1 MKFTHR
7 FALLLNVIILLVSLQ
22 PVVMN
27 AMTGSYGTKQID
39 APAAPAGDTIPSGI
53 KRRAAHPLSLGEAA
67 SEEDNAHAKR
77 NKKDSSSPERSENP
91 GFGGPWAAH
100 TELTDTFAPAA
111 PAGDSKRAAVSDD
124 DDAGICSLDDSPK
137 ESKPSAAAAPVT
149 DDNQIKIQA
158 KRGSVEFSF
167 ELLKRYSGF
176 IKTIV
181 ASDQEASPDDYAK
194 ELSKMLQYPSKATL
208 QAFKTVLEAFDR
220 STEINPR
227 KRIEQTIH
235 VLDTIYKQSTIR
247 LLDKPNP
254 EIIAEICSIAL
265 ALDIKPITILC
276 HQWFIKNHKKM
287 CELMWSPELPIDCMR
302 TLSQEYSL
310 HEQRSG
316 ITNLKSL
323 TDHCFLP
330 DSIDLSDIDLT
341 SKSRTP
347 KKEAEILWHKLRDVK
362 EINTIIEQMPRSPLK
377 DLVIEKIIAN
387 NYTNLDFDFLFW
399 YNQLSPGR
407 DDAND
412 INSVRSRVLKIM
424 QTGAEKFVGDSKTA
438 DIAAITPQF
447 FLLPEGYFKM
457 LVRQQF
463 QAVHGTN
470 IQESIDGTIPPMVI
484 NDIMAR
490 INNANGH
497 VYLSRK
503 ELTTFAGF
511 DALLVVRNEIRP
523 IINLDLSYNQ
533 LTAITIPATL
543 TALQRLY
550 LPENK
555 LTAITIPAT
564 LTALQT
570 LDFSGN
576 QLTAI
581 TIPATLIALENL
593 YLRQNQLTAV
603 TIPATLTAL
612 QALVLSYNQLTVITI
627 PATLTAL
634 QTLYLSYNQL
644 TVITI
649 PATLTALQRLHLL
662 GNQLAVITI
671 PATLTA
677 LQGLYLSRNQ
687 LTAITIPATLTAL
700 RDLYLSDNQLTAI
713 TIPATLTALQGL
725 YLSYNKLTVITIPAT
740 LTALRDLYLSDNQL
754 TEEQKIILSAR
765 FGDHIVL

>member
-1 MKFTHR
+1 MKFTHT
-7 FALLLNVIILLVSLQ
+7 FALLLNVTILLVSLQ
-22 PVVMN
+22 TTLSPMP
-27 AMTGSYGTKQID
+27 AGGTK
-39 APAAPAGDTIPSGI
+39 
-53 KRRAAHPLSLGEAA
+53 RAHPLSLEAA
-67 SEEDNAHAKR
+67 SKEDAARAKR
-77 NKKDSSSPERSENP
+77 NKKDSDAPERSENP
-91 GFGGPWAAH
+91 GPWAAH

-158 KRGSVEFSF
+158 KRGSIEFSF

-181 ASDQEASPDDYAK
+181 ASDQEASPGDYAK

-220 STEINPR
+220 NTEMNPR

-235 VLDTIYKQSTIR
+235 VLDTIYKQATVR

-287 CELMWSPELPIDCMR
+287 CELMWSCELPIDCMR

-316 ITNLKSL
+316 MTNLKSL

-330 DSIDLSDIDLT
+330 DSIDLSEIDLT
-341 SKSRTP
+341 SKSRTA
-347 KKEAEILWHKLRDVK
+347 KKEAEILLHKLRDVK

-377 DLVIEKIIAN
+377 DCVIEKIIAN

-412 INSVRSRVLKIM
+412 ANSVRSRVIKIM
-424 QTGAEKFVGDSKTA
+424 QTGAEKFVGDSKIA
-438 DIAAITPQF
+438 DTAAITAQF
-447 FLLPEGYFKM
+447 IPLPEGYFKM

-463 QAVHGTN
+463 RAVHGTN
-470 IQESIDGTIPPMVI
+470 IQESIDGTIFPMEI
-484 NDIMAR
+484 DDIIER
-490 INNANGH
+490 INNANEM
-497 VYLSRK
+497 VNLSHHRP
-503 ELTTFAGF
+503 TTFAGI

-523 IINLDLSYNQ
+523 IITLNLSNNQLTAVTIPATLTALQTLVLSYNKLTAITIPGTLTALQRLDLSYNQLTAITIPGTLTALQRLDLSYNQ

-550 LPENK
+550 L
-555 LTAITIPAT
+555 
-564 LTALQT
+564 
-570 LDFSGN
+570 SRN
-576 QLTAI
+576 QLTA
-581 TIPATLIALENL
+581 
-593 YLRQNQLTAV
+593 
-603 TIPATLTAL
+603 
-612 QALVLSYNQLTVITI
+612 
-627 PATLTAL
+627 
-634 QTLYLSYNQL
+634 
-644 TVITI
+644 
-649 PATLTALQRLHLL
+649 
-662 GNQLAVITI
+662 ITI

-725 YLSYNKLTVITIPAT
+725 YLSYNKLTAITIPAT

-754 TEEQKIILSAR
+754 TAITIPATLTALQRVNLADNQLTAVTIPATLTALQELYLADNQLTAITIPGILTALHTLYLYHNQLTEEQKIILRAG
-765 FGDHIVL
+765 FGDRIIL